1 MIRSRKPHRGNTT
14 LSPKDQWV
22 PSFSSLSEMSSDEE
36 RAEEGNSQTEFIV
49 KDVNQI
55 VARHYSAMR
64 SPPMSPSQ
72 QLLEASHE
80 PKYNRLVADRIKKER
95 KLALLQGLLLDI
107 QKEKSRLETDQSDAK
122 ADYLLNQLQKLRQTV
137 ALLKADDEKYEAVT
151 ERCEAT
157 NEILRFRSI
166 KLKEA
171 IDDIKTQINSAE
183 DVILID
189 ENWTLALVKQSEAAS
204 NTVLSM
210 QQKRKKELE
219 RL

>member
-1 MIRSRKPHRGNTT
+1 
-14 LSPKDQWV
+14 
-22 PSFSSLSEMSSDEE
+22 MSSDEE

>member
-1 MIRSRKPHRGNTT
+1 
-14 LSPKDQWV
+14 
-22 PSFSSLSEMSSDEE
+22 
-36 RAEEGNSQTEFIV
+36 
-49 KDVNQI
+49 
-55 VARHYSAMR
+55 
-64 SPPMSPSQ
+64 
-72 QLLEASHE
+72 
-80 PKYNRLVADRIKKER
+80 
-95 KLALLQGLLLDI
+95 LQGLLLDI